1 MSEGWQD
8 RLKEAADRDGR
19 SYRAISKAAGA
30 GPNYLS
36 EVLADGKVP
45 GIDKFQKICAELN
58 VSAAYVLTGSEV
70 SREDEEMLAALGS
83 LTPEQRSTFRAL
95 VRQLKASQP

>member
-8 RLKEAADRDGR
+8 RLREAADRDPR

-36 EVLADGKVP
+36 EILSDGKVP
-45 GIDKFQKICAELN
+45 GIDKFQKLCAELN
-58 VSAAYVLTGSEV
+58 VSAAFVLTGSEV
-70 SREDEEMLAALGS
+70 SREDEEMLSALGS
-83 LTPEQRSTFRAL
+83 LTGEQQATFRAL
-95 VRQLKASQP
+95 VRQLKASRP